1 MLYEKVKKLK
11 SLVKNSVVF
20 DGAKPA
26 KLDFTN
32 AMLTNSKNATLP
44 PEYIEFLKITNGMII
59 PPYEFYGSE
68 VIDRKDYNYKYPS
81 IMEINKTF
89 VQNKNPLIENRIVI
103 GNVFFDTII
112 YDKFDNNYKIVNR
125 INFEI
130 IKSFSSFS
138 NLLDYIIESM

>member
-26 KLDFTN
+26 KLDFT
-32 AMLTNSKNATLP
+32 NATLP